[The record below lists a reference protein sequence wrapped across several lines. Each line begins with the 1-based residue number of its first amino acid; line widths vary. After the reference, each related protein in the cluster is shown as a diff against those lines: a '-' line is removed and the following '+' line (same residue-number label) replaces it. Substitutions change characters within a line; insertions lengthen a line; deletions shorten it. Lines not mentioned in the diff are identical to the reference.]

1 MEFAREEL
9 PVAIWSVLGVF
20 GGAGVVP
27 LEVFGV
33 VDVVFCFLEPFSS
46 DFLDLF
52 FFTGVFPWPFS
63 SVVFIC
69 NEGRASWLWP
79 VDFGETDDMVEIL
92 KCGENLYLE
101 KTKTLENVEN
111 YM

>member
-9 PVAIWSVLGVF
+9 PVAVWSVLGVF

-33 VDVVFCFLEPFSS
+33 VDVVFGFLEPFPS

-52 FFTGVFPWPFS
+52 FSQGFSLCLSHLWFS
-63 SVVFIC
+63 SATKDGLQNCHSYEHECFEMHRCGSIAPLDSD
-69 NEGRASWLWP
+69 RW
-79 VDFGETDDMVEIL
+79 IL
-92 KCGENLYLE
+92 ARLMTWSEF
-101 KTKTLENVEN
+101 
-111 YM
+111 